1 MTRMYRP
8 RPTPCGREQ
17 ERVARKRTD
26 VSRETSGGGDGAPCG
41 GDLRGGGALRGR
53 ATSSQWQKAFEF
65 GISSCLFAAQESGTL
80 AKRLVVENH
89 APTSRIVPENIQ
101 HFCKSC
107 MLSKIEFHHTFHS
120 CFMKSIYHISKFL
133 CRILCCTKSCLWRK
147 IAGIFCITPAIHSL
161 ICRSFF

>member
-1 MTRMYRP
+1 MHRP

-89 APTSRIVPENIQ
+89 APTSRMVRPYEAGTP
-101 HFCKSC
+101 S
-107 MLSKIEFHHTFHS
+107 EFDA
-120 CFMKSIYHISKFL
+120 FL
-133 CRILCCTKSCLWRK
+133 PFRAVFRTAKGES
-147 IAGIFCITPAIHSL
+147 
-161 ICRSFF
+161 

>member
-89 APTSRIVPENIQ
+89 APTSRIVRPYEAGTP
-101 HFCKSC
+101 S
-107 MLSKIEFHHTFHS
+107 EFDAFS
-120 CFMKSIYHISKFL
+120 PSEEPSEA
-133 CRILCCTKSCLWRK
+133 RRPWR
-147 IAGIFCITPAIHSL
+147 AGETDAGMG
-161 ICRSFF
+161 RSGGKRDAWCEPRAAAPRGQNAKRDRTSA

>member
-1 MTRMYRP
+1 MTRMHRP

-41 GDLRGGGALRGR
+41 GDLRGDGALRGR

-89 APTSRIVPENIQ
+89 APTSRIVRPYEAGTP
-101 HFCKSC
+101 S
-107 MLSKIEFHHTFHS
+107 EFDA
-120 CFMKSIYHISKFL
+120 FL
-133 CRILCCTKSCLWRK
+133 PFRAVFRTAKGES
-147 IAGIFCITPAIHSL
+147 
-161 ICRSFF
+161 